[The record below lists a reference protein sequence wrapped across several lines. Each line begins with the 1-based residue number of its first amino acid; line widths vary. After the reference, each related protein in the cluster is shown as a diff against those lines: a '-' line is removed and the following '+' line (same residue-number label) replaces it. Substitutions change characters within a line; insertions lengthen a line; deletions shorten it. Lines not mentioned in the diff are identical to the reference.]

1 MQWTDPWN
9 GYYTTCQITEKSL
22 QGKTAGCFCQ
32 LFTSPGSFL
41 HFVGSEGEPPTSHP
55 PHRRRPDFDH
65 CRSLAGTLRNTGCA
79 VKFSA
84 ARTTFCARISV
95 YHSPWV
101 VINSWLALL
110 ILFAIWK
117 GRPQHIN
124 QKVEH
129 PKIQKAWMNW
139 NCTLTPS
146 TCIYI
151 IAGACSFIAA
161 MPRYRSLHQLFR
173 ATTAEGTFW
182 DTLLTMSCC

>member
-1 MQWTDPWN
+1 MFLSALHKPRFILAFRRFWGRATNFSSSSSSSSWFW
-9 GYYTTCQITEKSL
+9 SL
-22 QGKTAGCFCQ
+22 Q
-32 LFTSPGSFL
+32 
-41 HFVGSEGEPPTSHP
+41 
-55 PHRRRPDFDH
+55 
-65 CRSLAGTLRNTGCA
+65 

-84 ARTTFCARISV
+84 ARTTLCACISV

-129 PKIQKAWMNW
+129 PKVQKAWMNW

-146 TCIYI
+146 TCTYI

-161 MPRYRSLHQLFR
+161 MPRYRSLRRSLHQLFR

-182 DTLLTMSCC
+182 DTLLTMSCCYMLLNNSKPPLNSISAIFGQSVI